1 MVPTCRYAQCLSEA
15 RRERNIETQ
24 GWDGEIMACGDTT
37 MISRPPSASR
47 RSLLQDGGYGAYGG
61 DRGMDGGYG
70 AYSGDRGIDGGYGAY
85 GSDRGMDGGY
95 GAYGGDRGM
104 DGGYGA
110 YGGDRG
116 MDGGY
121 SGDRGFD
128 PAAGASGSTS
138 EDVPAG
144 AECTECLPVYQQ
156 CAGGMLEASVCCQEG
171 LNCVVKNPFYA
182 QCLTPGSISSFF
194 AHCLCGTFLRLQHL
208 LQEDFSSASLIA
220 STRILMFGF

>member
-47 RSLLQDGGYGAYGG
+47 RSLLQ
-61 DRGMDGGYG
+61 
-70 AYSGDRGIDGGYGAY
+70 
-85 GSDRGMDGGY
+85 
-95 GAYGGDRGM
+95 